1 MPYVH
6 ISRVPGRELADYDS
20 VVGMLGPEIPAGL
33 LVSVTGVADGALQ
46 TVDLWES
53 KEHADRFAAERLLPV
68 FGRTGRGPGADAT
81 YVAFETDRVAIHQTA
96 LAAER

>member
-6 ISRVPGRELADYDS
+6 ISRVPGRDLGDYES
-20 VVGMLGPEIPAGL
+20 VAAMLGSDIPEGL

-46 TVDLWES
+46 TVDVWES
-53 KEHADRFAAERLLPV
+53 KEHADRFAAERLLPA
-68 FGRTGRGPGADAT
+68 FGRTDRGPGADAT

-96 LAAER
+96 AAAER